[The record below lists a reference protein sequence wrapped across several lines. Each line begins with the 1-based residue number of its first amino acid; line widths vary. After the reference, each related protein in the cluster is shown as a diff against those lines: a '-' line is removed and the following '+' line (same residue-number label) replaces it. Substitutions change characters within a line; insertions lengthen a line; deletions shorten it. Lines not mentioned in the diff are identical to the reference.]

1 MRTSY
6 LSWNFLAT
14 HTESKEDIEAGLA
27 LVLGFRRFITYH
39 ITSAKAHMQTVMRSR
54 TDHYCKVLARGER
67 KEPSNTNVW
76 YKRGIGPI
84 GSRSD
89 YGNAEVTRKAKG
101 FWDSDSDD
109 EAQAIEPVARG
120 P

>member
-1 MRTSY
+1 MQEHIA
-6 LSWNFLAT
+6 LT
-14 HTESKEDIEAGLA
+14 HGTWEG
-27 LVLGFRRFITYH
+27 
-39 ITSAKAHMQTVMRSR
+39 
-54 TDHYCKVLARGER
+54 
-67 KEPSNTNVW
+67 VW
-76 YKRGIGPI
+76 YKRGIGTI

>member
-1 MRTSY
+1 MARSCQM
-6 LSWNFLAT
+6 
-14 HTESKEDIEAGLA
+14 
-27 LVLGFRRFITYH
+27 
-39 ITSAKAHMQTVMRSR
+39 AKCIKKCTVPP
-54 TDHYCKVLARGER
+54 DGGH
-67 KEPSNTNVW
+67 
-76 YKRGIGPI
+76 KRGIGTI

-109 EAQAIEPVARG
+109 EAQAIEPVACG